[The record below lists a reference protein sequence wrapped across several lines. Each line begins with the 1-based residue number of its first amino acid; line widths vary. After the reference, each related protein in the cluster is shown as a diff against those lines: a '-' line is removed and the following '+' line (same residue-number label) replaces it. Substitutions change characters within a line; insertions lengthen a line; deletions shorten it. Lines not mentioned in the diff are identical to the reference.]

1 MLQVPV
7 GLSKAVLDALEEHRA
22 GIQRKGEKECTL
34 ILLYAEILQ
43 Q

>member
-22 GIQRKGEKECTL
+22 SIQRKGEKECTL